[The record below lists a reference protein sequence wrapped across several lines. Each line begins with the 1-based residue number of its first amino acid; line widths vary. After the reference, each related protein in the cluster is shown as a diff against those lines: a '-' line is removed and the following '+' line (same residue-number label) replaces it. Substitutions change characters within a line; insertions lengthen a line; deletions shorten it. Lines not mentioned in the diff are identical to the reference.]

1 MERKKSAK
9 DIAFDRERAKF
20 RKEIRKLEA
29 EKRIPKSRI
38 DVLECTID
46 QKEDQIR
53 NLEDWNARLLG
64 YMDLSKEDVK
74 AQFKREKKREEI
86 IDRLDILMSSL
97 DGVRSII

>member
-29 EKRIPKSRI
+29 EKRILKSRI
-38 DVLECTID
+38 DVLGCTID

>member
-29 EKRIPKSRI
+29 EKRILKSRI

>member
-29 EKRIPKSRI
+29 EKRILKSRI

-53 NLEDWNARLLG
+53 ILEDWNARLLG